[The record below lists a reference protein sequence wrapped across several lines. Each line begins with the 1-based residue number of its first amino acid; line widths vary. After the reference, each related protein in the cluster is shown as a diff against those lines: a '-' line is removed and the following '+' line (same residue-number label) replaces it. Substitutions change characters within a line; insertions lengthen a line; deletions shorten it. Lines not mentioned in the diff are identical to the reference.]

1 MYDGYYIYSPYKNT
15 WSDQNIPDQES
26 GSYADGENLY
36 GLKPYVYYS
45 CRYKTNNFDVTIT
58 YSLDNYIEIQGYVKD
73 INDGTKK
80 TVSQYGYVLN
90 MASNKND
97 KGVYVDGNNVYYNG
111 IMIEE
116 ENPLWEN
123 IYVNGELKNLPYV
136 KVRGVKYYKEN
147 DEVFSVLN
155 GKKQLQP
162 NSTFEQG
169 KSNAKNYY
177 KEAVE
182 LYKFMDKYDLLDLT
196 TDDIEDS
203 GIGKSEYYS
212 VGKIFDYGNDIEA
225 ETSNFNTHRIDVIKN
240 AITKNLSVAIS
251 NFNNY
256 SGVSTDFQ
264 MPKLKDSDWDKI
276 MDNIS
281 IISFFQGAN
290 IGGKIYNGYSI
301 VTNTKNEDVVMED
314 SIYIKKG
321 DGIYRI
327 TEDGLIPDGDTVGIF
342 NVNLEKRSI
351 DGKDGQYYL
360 PVEGTLSYGSIVTQ
374 DNISNNYNGNL
385 SKYIDTL
392 GDTGEGKKLQKIYYT
407 ALARERYSL
416 YRIQLWIP

>member
-90 MASNKND
+90 MASNKDD

-116 ENPLWEN
+116 ENALWEN
-123 IYVNGELKNLPYV
+123 IYVDGELKNLPYV

-212 VGKIFDYGNDIEA
+212 VRKIFDYGNDIEA

>member
-90 MASNKND
+90 MASNKDD

-116 ENPLWEN
+116 ENALWEN
-123 IYVNGELKNLPYV
+123 IYVDGELKNLPYV

-374 DNISNNYNGNL
+374 DNISNSYNGNL